1 MTLATPVGRRSS
13 NEWAICPWCGYKHGD
28 GWEWAKRRTETR
40 CDGCDNAFT
49 VEPEYT
55 VTYYTFVSGNEKP

>member
-1 MTLATPVGRRSS
+1 MTLATPVGRWSS

-28 GWEWAKRRTETR
+28 GWEWAPRRTETR